1 MRYLK
6 SFNEGMNEMSMQ
18 EYVAYVTDFCT
29 GYLAYLLDDE
39 FSLEV
44 TIIPS
49 FTNGFTNGFTFGL
62 STLIIELVKS
72 SGIHP
77 LWGDIK
83 DYYIPFFVM
92 VDEKF
97 NLKQELIRG
106 KRGVLLMDYKVYSI
120 EDVLED
126 NVPNYIPASKIRI
139 IIEGFK

>member
-1 MRYLK
+1 MKYLK
-6 SFNEGMNEMSMQ
+6 YFNEGMSEMSMR
-18 EYVAYVTDFCT
+18 EYVDYVTDFCT

-49 FTNGFTNGFTFGL
+49 FTNNFTFGL
-62 STLIIELVKS
+62 SALIIELVKS

-83 DYYIPFFVM
+83 DYYIPFFAM

-97 NLKQELIRG
+97 KLRQELIRG
-106 KRGVLLMDYKVYSI
+106 KRGALLMDSKVYSVQ
-120 EDVLED
+120 DVLED
-126 NVPNYIPASKIRI
+126 NVPNYIVASKIRI